1 MTTGAAAAPARGGAS
16 RSRVIGAALLGVLVL
31 CIWLQAPWTGRIQ
44 APWFDAHQVIAPRS
58 LGALPVT
65 VVEIDQKSLL
75 GLGQWPWPRTQLAR
89 LIDTVHRA
97 GPAAI
102 GVNILMPEPD
112 ALSPERLLSNARLQD
127 RAVAAAL
134 EALPSNDAI
143 LARALTEAR
152 AVLVIAGMPEATGMS
167 LRAAPVTVRSAPSA
181 AAMAP
186 DVAHHAGALT
196 SIEPLN
202 QAAAGWGLISADP
215 TRGVLRRIP
224 LVASIDGTLVPTLA
238 LEMLRV
244 AARAPSL
251 GLAVSGA
258 SVTGVSVGRL
268 GVPTE
273 ADGAV
278 RVYFSAHTTERFVSA
293 IDVLEGRIDPAQ
305 LHGQLVLVGLT
316 GVGLLEYLDTPI
328 GTRMSG
334 SEIQAQ
340 LLENLVDGTLLRRPA
355 WGPGLEAMVLLLL
368 GSVLVWVTPLWR
380 PFAAAGLMLGCVAL
394 PMAVAFGVF
403 RSNRLLLDAATPG
416 MSLVL
421 LFGALLVLTLA
432 DSTRQRRAL
441 ERQVQDEREDNARIA
456 GELRAAQQIQT
467 SMLPRPD
474 LLEADRRI
482 DLYATLTP
490 AREVGGDLYDYFM
503 LDEHRLFLLVGDVAG
518 KGLSASIF
526 MAISKALYKSV
537 TLRTPA
543 DDLGR
548 IMTLAN
554 AEVSRDNAQR
564 LFVTAFAA
572 VLDLQ
577 SGELSY
583 CNAGHDNPYRLHPKL
598 AEPGRIED
606 GDGPPLCAMR
616 DFAYSGASCQLMPG
630 EMLCLL
636 TDGVTEAQ
644 NAAGELFGPARVHQ
658 ALLALK
664 DGAGNARAAVDALVN
679 DVAAFVGGAEPADDL
694 TVLALRWHGPG
705 ASKSGSPPRAQ
716 P

>member
-1 MTTGAAAAPARGGAS
+1 
-16 RSRVIGAALLGVLVL
+16 
-31 CIWLQAPWTGRIQ
+31 
-44 APWFDAHQVIAPRS
+44 
-58 LGALPVT
+58 
-65 VVEIDQKSLL
+65 
-75 GLGQWPWPRTQLAR
+75 
-89 LIDTVHRA
+89 
-97 GPAAI
+97 
-102 GVNILMPEPD
+102 
-112 ALSPERLLSNARLQD
+112 
-127 RAVAAAL
+127 
-134 EALPSNDAI
+134 
-143 LARALTEAR
+143 
-152 AVLVIAGMPEATGMS
+152 
-167 LRAAPVTVRSAPSA
+167 
-181 AAMAP
+181 
-186 DVAHHAGALT
+186 
-196 SIEPLN
+196 
-202 QAAAGWGLISADP
+202 
-215 TRGVLRRIP
+215 
-224 LVASIDGTLVPTLA
+224 
-238 LEMLRV
+238 
-244 AARAPSL
+244 
-251 GLAVSGA
+251 
-258 SVTGVSVGRL
+258 
-268 GVPTE
+268 
-273 ADGAV
+273 V
-278 RVYFSAHTTERFVSA
+278 RVYFSAHAAERFVSA
-293 IDVLEGRIDPAQ
+293 IDVLEGRIDPTQ
-305 LHGQLVLVGLT
+305 LQGQLVLIGIT

-328 GTRMSG
+328 GARMSG

-355 WGPGLEAMVLLLL
+355 WGPGLEALVLLLL

-380 PFAAAGLMLGCVAL
+380 PFGAAGLMLGCVAL
-394 PMAVAFGVF
+394 PMAAAFGVF

-416 MSLVL
+416 MSLVV

-432 DSTRQRRAL
+432 DSTRQRRTL

-456 GELRAAQQIQT
+456 GELQAAQQIQT

-474 LLEADRRI
+474 LLQADRRI

-537 TLRTPA
+537 ALRTPA
-543 DDLGR
+543 DDLGC

-577 SGELSY
+577 SGQLSY
-583 CNAGHDNPYRLHPKL
+583 CNAGHDNPYRLHPKRG
-598 AEPGRIED
+598 EPGRIED

-616 DFAYSGASCQLMPG
+616 DFAYIGASCQLMPG

-636 TDGVTEAQ
+636 TDGVSEAQ
-644 NAAGELFGPARVHQ
+644 NAAGELYGPARVRQ
-658 ALLALK
+658 ALLALNV
-664 DGAGNARAAVDALVN
+664 GAGNARAAVDALVS

-705 ASKSGSPPRAQ
+705 ASDSGSTPHQ